1 VWPPGDNDGPDSDL
15 CFKYAGRL
23 PSARVRLQALAAA
36 KRLCSGLRTRVNYRD
51 KGLPM
56 KKLFPAA
63 IVAAALVAPML
74 APSGALAQE
83 RAGQAALGALSGA
96 IVLGPVGAVAGA
108 VIGYT
113 AGPAIASSWGLRR
126 SGRQY
131 QRRY

>member
-1 VWPPGDNDGPDSDL
+1 MALTSTYVSSTGE
-15 CFKYAGRL
+15 
-23 PSARVRLQALAAA
+23 PSARIRLQALAAR
-36 KRLCSGLRTRVNYRD
+36 KRLRSGLQNQREPSGQ
-51 KGLPM
+51 GLPM
-56 KKLFPAA
+56 KKLFLAA
-63 IVAAALVAPML
+63 IVGGALVATML
-74 APSGALAQE
+74 VPSGAVAQE